1 MDAETN
7 GQGQPA
13 WQQDGSIRRLRAW
26 LAASAA
32 YAADLLLPPL
42 CVACRAPVD
51 RHGVLCPSCWR
62 EMTFIRPPI
71 CDRLGT
77 PLPYS
82 ETGPTVSTAAQVN
95 PPVYGR
101 ARAAVVF
108 SGVAR
113 QLVHAL
119 KYQDRHEA
127 VGFCAQLM
135 REAGRDLLA
144 DADLIVPVPL
154 SRLRLLARRFNQAA
168 LLARKVS
175 MLSGVPFAPRAL
187 RRTRHTPPQVG
198 QTMERRRENVAGA
211 FAVRSGAVRLL
222 AGRRVVLVDDV
233 ITTGATVNA
242 CASALLEAG
251 AASVDVL
258 AFALVR
264 NPAES
269 EAP

>member
-7 GQGQPA
+7 GPSQPA
-13 WQQDGSIRRLRAW
+13 RRQQGSILRLGAW

-32 YAADLLLPPL
+32 YTGDLLLPPL

-62 EMTFIRPPI
+62 EMTFIRPPV

-82 ETGPTVSTAAQVN
+82 EAGPTVSTAAQVN

-101 ARAAVVF
+101 ARAAAVF

-135 REAGRDLLA
+135 CEAGRDLLPN
-144 DADLIVPVPL
+144 ADLIVPVPL
-154 SRLRLLARRFNQAA
+154 SRRRLLARRFNQAA
-168 LLARKVS
+168 VLARKVS
-175 MLSGVPFAPRAL
+175 KLTGVAFAARAL
-187 RRTRHTPPQVG
+187 ERIRHTPPQVG
-198 QTMERRRENVAGA
+198 QTMEQRRENVASA
-211 FAVRSGAVRLL
+211 FAVRSGAARLL
-222 AGRRVVLVDDV
+222 TGRRLVLVDDV
-233 ITTGATVNA
+233 ITTGATANA
-242 CASALLEAG
+242 SASALFEAG

-258 AFALVR
+258 AFALVP

-269 EAP
+269 EAS